1 MDSVILFSQFHAEL
15 FDHTFLFSYRG
26 FDSRL
31 SRCELMTVKLVNAL
45 PKVVGFLLVLRFLF
59 TGNVRSVGWDKPQ
72 TDPSTIAVLRDQT

>member
-1 MDSVILFSQFHAEL
+1 
-15 FDHTFLFSYRG
+15 
-26 FDSRL
+26 
-31 SRCELMTVKLVNAL
+31 MTVKLVNAL